1 MFSLARITGHTA
13 WWVFVVATFFAGG
26 ITWTGATSSYGY
38 GYFFGATSFAG
49 WSGNWTANTPIQA
62 SVAIANFSA
71 SASYHDPWTEL
82 EVWSLVAFAVVL
94 IAAVVEAI
102 AVRRVVPG
110 IVTVAAPCV
119 AFGLLLLATPGV
131 LDSVEFGT
139 MLTMGVVLVAVGVR
153 EIWARRFAPRVPVN
167 D

>member
-1 MFSLARITGHTA
+1 M
-13 WWVFVVATFFAGG
+13 VATLFAGG
-26 ITWTGATSSYGY
+26 ITWMISDRNVVDGA
-38 GYFFGATSFAG
+38 
-49 WSGNWTANTPIQA
+49 
-62 SVAIANFSA
+62 FSA
-71 SASYHDPWTEL
+71 RSGTTYTGSYTPYSDGDVFTDFYAFGSSSSDTWTEL
-82 EVWSLVAFAVVL
+82 ELLSVGAFVLVL

-153 EIWARRFAPRVPVN
+153 EIWARRFAPHVPVN
-167 D
+167 N